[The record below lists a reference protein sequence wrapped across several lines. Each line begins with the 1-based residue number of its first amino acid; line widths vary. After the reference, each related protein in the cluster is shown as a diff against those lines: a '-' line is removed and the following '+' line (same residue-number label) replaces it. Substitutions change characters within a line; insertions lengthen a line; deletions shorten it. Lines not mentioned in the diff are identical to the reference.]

1 MRVNTQ
7 DTTVQEILSK
17 SVNYFKVN
25 GIFNSFLKTYTTDS
39 GHEFKQAIL
48 NGSKL
53 YYISK
58 DGENLIELH
67 VLGKNIDYKL
77 NNTEGF
83 KEFFN
88 MVEVNEPKKSTGQKF
103 R

>member
-7 DTTVQEILSK
+7 DTTVKEILSK
-17 SVNYFKVN
+17 SVNYFKSN
-25 GIFNSFLKTYTTDS
+25 GVFNSFLKTYTTES

-67 VLGKNIDYKL
+67 VVGQHLGYKL
-77 NNTEGF
+77 NNKEGF

-88 MVEVNEPKKSTGQKF
+88 MVNVNKATGPKF